1 MREKFPSF
9 LHLHRKISVKFKE
22 LKQKGNVNGALKFL
36 SNKMSN
42 AILPLIEET
51 LSQLEIKHPDNRDAS
66 DDVLLN
72 EPIKEINLIVFDV
85 IDKEMVFRAVP
96 ITKCGSGPSGL
107 DADG

>member
-1 MREKFPSF
+1 
-9 LHLHRKISVKFKE
+9 
-22 LKQKGNVNGALKFL
+22 
-36 SNKMSN
+36 MSN
-42 AILPLIEET
+42 GILPLIEET

>member
-1 MREKFPSF
+1 M
-9 LHLHRKISVKFKE
+9 
-22 LKQKGNVNGALKFL
+22 KFL

-42 AILPLIEET
+42 GILPLIEET

-72 EPIKEINLIVFDV
+72 EPIKEINLIVFDA
-85 IDKEMVFRAVP
+85 IDEEMVFRAVS